1 MTTGSTQALIRL
13 GIIEGDP
20 LYRRALYSLFS
31 LSPEFELAGIWKD
44 AENAAREITAEPPHI
59 LLIEIQSPEANG
71 IACIRQLKKKHPSI
85 QFLVHTGY
93 EEDDSPVL
101 EAFKAGATG
110 YLLKKDGPEAL
121 IRSVR
126 ELHAGGVP
134 LSRNIAHRLIG
145 FFNRTYVTDS
155 VCELLTKREEEV
167 LDLLSEGKMYKEV
180 AIRLGITMETVKKHT
195 KHIYHKLEVQN
206 RMEAVNKW
214 RKRGIV

>member
-20 LYRRALYSLFS
+20 LYRRVLYSLFS

-93 EEDDSPVL
+93 EEDDNPVL

-134 LSRNIAHRLIG
+134 LSRNIAHTLIG
-145 FFNRTYVTDS
+145 FFNRTSVTDS
-155 VCELLTKREEEV
+155 ICELLTKREEEV
-167 LDLLSEGKMYKEV
+167 LHLLSEGKMYKEV

>member
-1 MTTGSTQALIRL
+1 MTTGPTQALIRL

-44 AENAAREITAEPPHI
+44 AGNAAREITDEPPHI

-101 EAFKAGATG
+101 EAFQAGATG

-134 LSRNIAHRLIG
+134 LSRNIAHRLIS
-145 FFNRTYVTDS
+145 FFNRTCVTDS

>member
-31 LSPEFELAGIWKD
+31 LSPEFELAGVWKD
-44 AENAAREITAEPPHI
+44 AENAAQEISGEPPHI

-71 IACIRQLKKKHPSI
+71 IACIRQLKKRHPSI

-134 LSRNIAHRLIG
+134 LSRNIAHTLIG
-145 FFNRTYVTDS
+145 FFNRTSVTDS
-155 VCELLTKREEEV
+155 MCELLTKREEEV
-167 LDLLSEGKMYKEV
+167 LHLLSEGKMYKEV

>member
-93 EEDDSPVL
+93 EEDDNPVL

-134 LSRNIAHRLIG
+134 LSRNIAHTLIG
-145 FFNRTYVTDS
+145 FFNRTSVTDS
-155 VCELLTKREEEV
+155 ICELLTKREEEV
-167 LDLLSEGKMYKEV
+167 LHLLSEGKMYKEV

>member
-1 MTTGSTQALIRL
+1 MTIGSNQALIKL
-13 GIIEGDP
+13 GIIENDP
-20 LYRRALYSLFS
+20 SYRRALYSLFS
-31 LSPEFELAGIWKD
+31 LSSEFEVAGIWKD
-44 AENAAREITAEPPHI
+44 AGIAVQEITDEPPHI
-59 LLIEIQSPEANG
+59 LLIEIQSPDADV
-71 IACIRQLKKKHPSI
+71 IACMRQLKKKHPSI
-85 QFLVHTGY
+85 QFLVHTCY

-134 LSRNIAHRLIG
+134 LSRDIAHTLIN
-145 FFNRTYVTDS
+145 FFNRTSVTDS
-155 VCELLTKREEEV
+155 MCELLTRREEEV
-167 LDLLSEGKMYKEV
+167 LVLLSEGKMYKEV

-214 RKRGIV
+214 RKGGIV

>member
-1 MTTGSTQALIRL
+1 MTTGSNQALIRL
-13 GIIEGDP
+13 GIIESDP
-20 LYRRALYSLFS
+20 SYRRALYSLFS
-31 LSPEFELAGIWKD
+31 LSSDFEVAGIWKD
-44 AENAAREITAEPPHI
+44 ACIAVQEISSEPPHI
-59 LLIEIQSPEANG
+59 LLIEIQPPEANG
-71 IACIRQLKKKHPSI
+71 ISCIRRLKKKHPSI

-126 ELHAGGVP
+126 EMHAGGVP
-134 LSRNIAHRLIG
+134 LSRDIAHTLIN
-145 FFNRTYVTDS
+145 FFNRSSVADS
-155 VCELLTKREEEV
+155 ACELLTRREEEV

>member
-44 AENAAREITAEPPHI
+44 AGNDAREITDEPPHI

-101 EAFKAGATG
+101 EAFQAGATG

-167 LDLLSEGKMYKEV
+167 LDLLSEGKMYREV

>member
-1 MTTGSTQALIRL
+1 MTTGANQALIKL
-13 GIIEGDP
+13 GIIESDP
-20 LYRRALYSLFS
+20 LYRRALHSLFS
-31 LSPEFELAGIWKD
+31 LSSEFEVAGIWKD
-44 AENAAREITAEPPHI
+44 AGIAVREISNELPHI
-59 LLIEIQSPEANG
+59 LLIEIQSPEADG

-85 QFLVHTGY
+85 QLLVHTGY

-126 ELHAGGVP
+126 EMHAGGVP
-134 LSRNIAHRLIG
+134 LSRNAAHTLIN
-145 FFNRTYVTDS
+145 FFNRTSIIDGT
-155 VCELLTKREEEV
+155 CELLTKREEEV

>member
-1 MTTGSTQALIRL
+1 MTSGSNQALIRL
-13 GIIEGDP
+13 GIIESDP
-20 LYRRALYSLFS
+20 SYRRALYSLFS
-31 LSPEFELAGIWKD
+31 LSSEFEVAGIWKD
-44 AENAAREITAEPPHI
+44 AGIAVQEIAGEPPHI
-59 LLIEIQSPEANG
+59 LLIEIQPPEADG
-71 IACIRQLKKKHPSI
+71 IACIRKLKKKHPSI
-85 QFLVHTGY
+85 QFLVHTCY

-134 LSRNIAHRLIG
+134 LSRDIAHTLIN
-145 FFNRTYVTDS
+145 FFNRTSVADS
-155 VCELLTKREEEV
+155 RCELLTRREEEV

>member
-1 MTTGSTQALIRL
+1 MTTGSNQVLIRL
-13 GIIEGDP
+13 GIIESDP

-44 AENAAREITAEPPHI
+44 AENAVQEISGKPPHV
-59 LLIEIQSPEANG
+59 LLIEIRSPEEDG
-71 IACIRQLKKKHPSI
+71 IACMRQLKKKHPTI

-121 IRSVR
+121 IRSIR

-134 LSRNIAHRLIG
+134 LSRDIAHTLIN
-145 FFNRTYVTDS
+145 FFNRTSLTDGMN
-155 VCELLTKREEEV
+155 ELLTRREEEV
-167 LDLLSEGKMYKEV
+167 LHLLSEGKMYKEV

-195 KHIYHKLEVQN
+195 KHIYNKLEVQN